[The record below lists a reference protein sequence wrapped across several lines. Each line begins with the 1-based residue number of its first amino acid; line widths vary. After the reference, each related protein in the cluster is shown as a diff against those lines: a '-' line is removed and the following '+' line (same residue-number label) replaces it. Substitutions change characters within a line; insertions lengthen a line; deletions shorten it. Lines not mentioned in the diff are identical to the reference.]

1 MSGHSQPLGK
11 PVPPSFP
18 AGSDKLENCE
28 HKAGGG
34 LTFIAGQLG
43 GRKQGAFW
51 IPPGTLVLG
60 WLHTQLQAG
69 KWARQMQNC
78 G

>member
-28 HKAGGG
+28 HKAEGGPYLYYRSVGWEKAGCLLDPSGDLSLG
-34 LTFIAGQLG
+34 LAAHPGP
-43 GRKQGAFW
+43 GREVG
-51 IPPGTLVLG
+51 
-60 WLHTQLQAG
+60 
-69 KWARQMQNC
+69 
-78 G
+78 